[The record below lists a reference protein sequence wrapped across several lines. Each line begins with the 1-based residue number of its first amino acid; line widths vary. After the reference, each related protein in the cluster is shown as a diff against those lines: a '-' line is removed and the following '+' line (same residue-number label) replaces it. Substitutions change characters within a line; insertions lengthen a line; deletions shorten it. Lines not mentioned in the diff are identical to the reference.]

1 MTPKEYAK
9 KYWVGESALAGY
21 FPKISEGSCKCC
33 GAYGTRFASLCKHC
47 YEKACKV

>member
-21 FPKISEGSCKCC
+21 FPKITKGVCKCC
-33 GAYGTRFASLCKHC
+33 GVQGTTFASLCKPC
-47 YEKACKV
+47 YEEATD